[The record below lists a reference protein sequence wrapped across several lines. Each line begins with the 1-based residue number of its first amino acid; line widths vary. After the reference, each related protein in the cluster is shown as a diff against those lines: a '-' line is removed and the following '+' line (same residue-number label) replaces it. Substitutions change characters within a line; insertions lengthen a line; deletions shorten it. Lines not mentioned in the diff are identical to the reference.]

1 MAGQFLLVG
10 EFTIGSQWQNL
21 NRVCSIPN
29 SFVNQAQLLRHNAQH
44 TNVRSFECET
54 CKKTYKTKRD
64 LRLHSMVH
72 EVQRPH
78 KCPECN
84 KTFLSTS
91 KLKQHLNI
99 HSGARPFKCQHCPK
113 DFTNFPNWLKHTR
126 RRHKVDHKTGEK
138 LIAMPNF
145 LKKTGTKSAKTPPK
159 PKQSLPAIAAKV
171 PAGQPVP
178 TSTAYDPSL
187 VKHEQPLDI
196 DYIEMD
202 DIDEP
207 ANGEMVASS
216 QLTDLSTITVNNRTL
231 PLNTLDD
238 LERAASLLMQPQLD
252 LDDDILFGN
261 IKSETLAYE
270 LNHYQDLDGMNPSIA
285 YGMGSIPF
293 TDASDL
299 CQGIMYSYCPPGT
312 QCDLTMMPLPPIN
325 TVKTKRNGGVDA
337 SASIIPSVGEYFIR
351 RHKEKLDQL

>member
-1 MAGQFLLVG
+1 
-10 EFTIGSQWQNL
+10 
-21 NRVCSIPN
+21 
-29 SFVNQAQLLRHNAQH
+29 
-44 TNVRSFECET
+44 
-54 CKKTYKTKRD
+54 
-64 LRLHSMVH
+64 MVH

-78 KCPECN
+78 KCAECN

-138 LIAMPNF
+138 LMVMPNF
-145 LKKTGTKSAKTPPK
+145 LKKTTKSPKTLAKA
-159 PKQSLPAIAAKV
+159 KQQATDIKADQKQANADTFDISH
-171 PAGQPVP
+171 
-178 TSTAYDPSL
+178 
-187 VKHEQPLDI
+187 VKSETPLDI
-196 DYIEMD
+196 EYIEMEENGFD
-202 DIDEP
+202 DLRLTDP
-207 ANGEMVASS
+207 SASLES
-216 QLTDLSTITVNNRTL
+216 KATTDLSTITVNNRTL

-238 LERAASLLMQPQLD
+238 LERAASLLMQPPQLD
-252 LDDDILFGN
+252 LDDDIIFAN

-270 LNHYQDLDGMNPSIA
+270 LNHFQDIDGINQSIS
-285 YGMGSIPF
+285 YEMSSIPF

-299 CQGIMYSYCPPGT
+299 GFMYSYCPAGT

-325 TVKTKRNGGVDA
+325 TVKSKRNGT
-337 SASIIPSVGEYFIR
+337 SEQTSPIISSVGEYYIR

>member
-1 MAGQFLLVG
+1 M
-10 EFTIGSQWQNL
+10 
-21 NRVCSIPN
+21 
-29 SFVNQAQLLRHNAQH
+29 NQAQLLRHNAQH

-171 PAGQPVP
+171 PAGQPTP
-178 TSTAYDPSL
+178 TSTVYDASL

-202 DIDEP
+202 DLDEP
-207 ANGEMVASS
+207 ANGELVAAS

-252 LDDDILFGN
+252 LDDDIIFGN

-325 TVKTKRNGGVDA
+325 TVKTKRNGGVDT